1 MRGGWR
7 ADLMAAMIS
16 TVLEGTAGTLL
27 RMAEARSDQDLMSE
41 IARYLAQFGFSAF
54 VLTRLSRSQGADPD
68 ILLDGWPQ
76 GWADRYA
83 EAGHYKYDPV
93 AKHCMDASDVFSWD
107 EIPPPL
113 LDDVRARS
121 IPHEAAEFALKDGVC
136 VPMPA
141 ALGVGGMSLAGDRIE
156 YAPGLKGA
164 VRLLASFA
172 FQTFET
178 LPVKSRKSPL
188 TAREIDVLHWIAAGK
203 TVRNIGEILVIS
215 DHTVGEHLKN
225 VRRKLGTTNGAHS
238 VVRALQLG
246 LLHL

>member
-141 ALGVGGMSLAGDRIE
+141 ALGVGECRWLAI
-156 YAPGLKGA
+156 
-164 VRLLASFA
+164 ASN
-172 FQTFET
+172 T
-178 LPVKSRKSPL
+178 LRVS
-188 TAREIDVLHWIAAGK
+188 
-203 TVRNIGEILVIS
+203 
-215 DHTVGEHLKN
+215 
-225 VRRKLGTTNGAHS
+225 
-238 VVRALQLG
+238 RALCVFWLVLRSRLSRPCLSRVG
-246 LLHL
+246 NRP